1 MLGQRQSLGRT
12 SLWLYAVAGAVM
24 LAALVATVIGLGPLP
39 PRTVVMST
47 GTPGSDYDLLAQ
59 RYQAILKRS
68 GVQLRLLPSA
78 GAVENLRRLN
88 DPRSN
93 VSVAFAQGGLTS
105 EAQSPRLESLGT
117 MFFEPFWFFS
127 RLLVEPRLANLRGK
141 KLSLGPEGSG
151 TRALANQFLALNG
164 IDEGFAQ
171 WLPLPGAAA
180 ADALLQGQIDAAALV
195 TSPDSAVVRRLLASS
210 DVNIVGFPRAD
221 AYVAL
226 YPYLSKLT
234 LPAGVG
240 NLATNRPPT
249 DVTLVAP
256 KASLIVRQSLH
267 PAIQYVLLEAAAEIH
282 SAPSLFQQADRFP
295 AAERGDVPLSRDA
308 STFYRTGPPLLQ
320 RYLPFWLAVFA
331 SRLLVLLIPLVG
343 VVYPLLR
350 FTPALYGWSMRRRI
364 FRLYG
369 ELKFIESEL
378 ETRGA
383 PAAADLEV
391 RLQRLEE
398 RANQIHLPFSFAPF
412 LYQLRTHIA
421 LVRSRLLQDAPERA
435 RCDAPSRPESV

>member
-1 MLGQRQSLGRT
+1 MLGQRSSPG
-12 SLWLYAVAGAVM
+12 SLWLSAIAGTFI
-24 LAALVATVIGLGPLP
+24 LAALVAAVIGLGPLP
-39 PRTVVMST
+39 PRIVVMST
-47 GTPGSDYDLLAQ
+47 GTPGSDYDLFAR
-59 RYQAILKRS
+59 RYQAVLKRS

-127 RLLVEPRLANLRGK
+127 RAQVASRLENLRGRK
-141 KLSLGPEGSG
+141 VSIGPEGSG
-151 TRALANQFLALNG
+151 TRALATQFLALNG
-164 IDEGFAQ
+164 IEQSFAQ
-171 WLPLPGAAA
+171 WLALPGAAA
-180 ADALLQGQIDAAALV
+180 GDALLQGQIDAAALV

-210 DVNIVGFPRAD
+210 DVNIAGFPRAD

-256 KASLIVRQSLH
+256 KASLIVRQSMH
-267 PAIQYVLLEAAAEIH
+267 PAVQYLLLEAAAQIH
-282 SAPSLFQQADRFP
+282 SAPSIFQQADRFP
-295 AAERGDVPLSRDA
+295 AAERGDVPLSKDA
-308 STFYRTGPPLLQ
+308 SAFYKTGPPFLQ

-343 VVYPLLR
+343 IVYPLLR

-378 ETRGA
+378 EARGGGSAA
-383 PAAADLEV
+383 PDLQT
-391 RLQRLEE
+391 RLQRLDD
-398 RANQIHLPFSFAPF
+398 RVNQIHMPFSFAPF

-421 LVRSRLLQDAPERA
+421 LVRSRLPQDARERA
-435 RCDAPSRPESV
+435 PT

>member
-1 MLGQRQSLGRT
+1 MLGQGRSPGG
-12 SLWLYAVAGAVM
+12 SLWLYAIAAALI
-24 LAALVATVIGLGPLP
+24 LAALLAAVIGLGPLP
-39 PRTVVMST
+39 PRVVVMST
-47 GTPGSDYDLLAQ
+47 GMPGSDYDLLAQ
-59 RYQAILKRS
+59 RYQAILRKS
-68 GVQLRLLPSA
+68 GIQLRLLPSA

-88 DPRSN
+88 DPHSN
-93 VSVAFAQGGLTS
+93 VSVAFAQGGLTR
-105 EAQSPRLESLGT
+105 EVQSPGLQSLGT
-117 MFFEPFWFFS
+117 MFFEPFWFFLRTPVVG
-127 RLLVEPRLANLRGK
+127 RLENLRGRK
-141 KLSLGPEGSG
+141 ISIGPEGSG
-151 TRALANQFLALNG
+151 TRALATQFLALNG
-164 IDEGFAQ
+164 IDQSFAE
-171 WLPLPGAAA
+171 WLPLSALEAGN
-180 ADALLQGQIDAAALV
+180 ALLQGQIDAAALV
-195 TSPDSAVVRRLLASS
+195 TSPDSALVRRLLASS

-267 PAIQYVLLEAAAEIH
+267 PAIQYLLLEAATQIH
-282 SAPSLFQQADRFP
+282 SAPSIIQQADRFP
-295 AAERGDVPLSRDA
+295 AAERGDVPLSRSA
-308 STFYRTGPPLLQ
+308 REFYKTGPPFLQ

-343 VVYPLLR
+343 IVYPLLR

-369 ELKFIESEL
+369 ELKFIEAEL
-378 ETRGA
+378 ENRGG
-383 PAAADLEV
+383 PAAPELKLQ
-391 RLQRLEE
+391 LQRLED
-398 RANQIHLPFSFAPF
+398 RANQIHVPFSFAPF

-421 LVRSRLLQDAPERA
+421 LVRSRFPQEAPESA
-435 RCDAPSRPESV
+435 QV

>member
-1 MLGQRQSLGRT
+1 
-12 SLWLYAVAGAVM
+12 M
-24 LAALVATVIGLGPLP
+24 LAALIATVIGLGPLP
-39 PRTVVMST
+39 PRVVVMST
-47 GTPGSDYDLLAQ
+47 GTPGSTYDLLAR
-59 RYQAILKRS
+59 RYQAYLKQS
-68 GVQLRLLPSA
+68 GVYLRLLPSA
-78 GAVENLRRLN
+78 GAVENLGRLN
-88 DPRSN
+88 DPHSD
-93 VSVAFAQGGLTS
+93 VSVAFAQGGLTT
-105 EAQSPRLESLGT
+105 EAQSPGLESLGT

-127 RLLVEPRLANLRGK
+127 RTPVVSRLENLRGK
-141 KLSLGPEGSG
+141 RMAIGPEGSG
-151 TRALANQFLALNG
+151 TRALASKFLAVNG
-164 IDEGFAQ
+164 IDQSFAQ
-171 WLPLPGAAA
+171 WLPMPGAAA
-180 ADALLQGQIDAAALV
+180 GDALLQGQIDAAAMV
-195 TSPDSAVVRRLLASS
+195 TSPDSEVVRRLLASS
-210 DVNIVGFPRAD
+210 DVNLVGFPRAD

-256 KASLIVRQSLH
+256 KASLIVRRSLH
-267 PAIQYVLLEAAAEIH
+267 PAIQYLLLEAAGEIQSEPNIFQ
-282 SAPSLFQQADRFP
+282 SAGRFP
-295 AAERGDVPLSRDA
+295 AAEPGDLPLSKGARA
-308 STFYRTGPPLLQ
+308 FYKTGPPFLQ
-320 RYLPFWLAVFA
+320 RYLPFWLAVLA

-343 VVYPLLR
+343 IVYPLLR

-378 ETRGA
+378 EARAGSSA
-383 PAAADLEV
+383 SDLQL

-421 LVRSRLLQDAPERA
+421 LVRSRFPQGAHERA
-435 RCDAPSRPESV
+435 QT